1 MLVHGRQL
9 GGVIQMRLSTFG
21 LVMVTVS
28 YGWLYGNGLAAQER
42 LSDIKEST
50 PDAAYVLARVADT
63 SIPRLESEFT
73 DYIAG
78 PMEQSLQGTRFHQA
92 LATPLLPKRTVGTPL
107 GATAIVSDSGR
118 QPPSSW
124 MMAAVIVLLIAYQ
137 LRRKHRFLRPLRFNE
152 L

>member
-1 MLVHGRQL
+1 
-9 GGVIQMRLSTFG
+9 MRLSTFG
-21 LVMVTVS
+21 LVMVTAS
-28 YGWLYGNGLAAQER
+28 CGWLYGNELAAQER
-42 LSDIKEST
+42 LSEIKEST

-63 SIPRLESEFT
+63 SIPRLESEFA
-73 DYIAG
+73 DYIAR

-92 LATPLLPKRTVGTPL
+92 LATPLLPKRAAGTPL
-107 GATAIVSDSGR
+107 GSAVTPSDTAR